1 MVAENDILI
10 WEVADRQT
18 SVFLPVDYIRHLNA
32 KTPIVFVRVGA
43 FGLSADDFDDGIL
56 VMDSRRRVG

>member
-1 MVAENDILI
+1 MLVAENDILI

-43 FGLSADDFDDGIL
+43 FGLSADDFDDGIW
-56 VMDSRRRVG
+56 